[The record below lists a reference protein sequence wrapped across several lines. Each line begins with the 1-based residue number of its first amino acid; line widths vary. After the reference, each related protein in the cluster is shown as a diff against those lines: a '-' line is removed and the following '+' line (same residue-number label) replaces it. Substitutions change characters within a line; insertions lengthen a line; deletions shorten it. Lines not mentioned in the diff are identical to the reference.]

1 MSDKQKAAPVVET
14 GDGGAGQFVMA
25 DVLLPRQQCITGPS
39 QEQGKISTLLLP
51 GAGNAVP
58 LRQLAAWTGLAERD
72 VRRIIRRERMEGVPI
87 LADNHSGYFLPACE
101 EERSGCVRSMR
112 HRAWQILAAADA
124 IEAARDGEGG
134 A

>member
-1 MSDKQKAAPVVET
+1 MSGTKKAAPVVET
-14 GDGGAGQFVMA
+14 GDGGQLVMA
-25 DVLLPRQQCITGPS
+25 DVLLSRQKHTTETR
-39 QEQGKISTLLLP
+39 QEQGKISALLLP

-72 VRRIIRRERMEGVPI
+72 VRRIIRRERLAGVPI

-101 EERSGCVRSMR
+101 AERVACVRSMR
-112 HRAWQILAAADA
+112 GRARQILAAADA
-124 IEAARDGEGG
+124 IEAARDGGVG